1 MFRKILVANRGEIA
15 VRIINT
21 LKRLGIKSVAVYS
34 EADKAAGFV
43 QEADESYCIGESQ
56 IQKSYTNITS
66 IINVALKAN
75 VDAIHPGYGF
85 LSESSEFAIACIKK
99 GLTFIGPPADVIEKT
114 SNKLVTK
121 QLMNKMNVPV
131 LAGSEEFL
139 QDINH
144 AKQVARKLG
153 YPVMLKANTGGGG
166 IGLSVINNEEE
177 LERCFHENQQRAD
190 MYFGEKDLF
199 LEKYIY
205 HARHIEVQVACDQQG
220 NAIHLFE
227 RECSVQRRYQKI
239 VEESPSPSISF
250 DVKNNLIVTALKATM
265 EIGFQNVG
273 TVEFILDEHM
283 NFYFIGMNGRIQ
295 VEHTVTEETLGLDLV
310 EMQIHIAA
318 GLNLKYN
325 QSDIKQIGHAVE
337 CRLYAEDPVN
347 YVPSPGKI
355 KTLHIPSYEGVR
367 LDIGVQVGDVITPFY
382 DPLLGKIITYG
393 PTREHAI
400 ATMCDILKNTQIEGM
415 KTNLPTLQTVIR
427 DGNFTQG
434 NYTTSVLKEEV
445 TIR

>member
-21 LKRLGIKSVAVYS
+21 LKKMGIKSVAVYS

-43 QEADESYCIGESQ
+43 QEADESYCIGEPQ

-66 IINVALKAN
+66 IINIALKAN

-85 LSESSEFAIACIKK
+85 LSESSEFAIACTKN
-99 GLTFIGPPADVIEKT
+99 GLTFIGPPADVIEKI
-114 SNKLVTK
+114 SNKLATK
-121 QLMNKMNVPV
+121 QLMKKMNVPI
-131 LAGSEEFL
+131 LPGSEEFL
-139 QDINH
+139 QDMDH
-144 AKQVARKLG
+144 AKQVARQLG
-153 YPVMLKANTGGGG
+153 YPVMLKASIGGGG
-166 IGLSVINNEEE
+166 IGLSVINNEEA
-177 LERCFHENQQRAD
+177 LERCFYENQQRAD

-199 LEKYIY
+199 LEKYI
-205 HARHIEVQVACDQQG
+205 HDARHVEVQVACDKNG

-227 RECSVQRRYQKI
+227 RECSIQRHYQKI
-239 VEESPSPSISF
+239 VEESPSPSIALEQ
-250 DVKNNLIVTALKATM
+250 KNKIIETALKAIM
-265 EIGFQNVG
+265 IIGFQNVG
-273 TVEFILDEHM
+273 TIEFLLDESM
-283 NFYFIGMNGRIQ
+283 NFYFIEMNGSIQ

-310 EMQIHIAA
+310 EMQIYIAA
-318 GLNLKYN
+318 GLNLEYN

-347 YVPSPGKI
+347 YVPSPGEI

-367 LDIGVQVGDVITPFY
+367 LDIGIQEGDVITPFY

-393 PTREHAI
+393 PTRENAI
-400 ATMCDILKNTQIEGM
+400 ATMCDILKNIQIEGV

-427 DGNFTQG
+427 DEGFTQG

>member
-1 MFRKILVANRGEIA
+1 MFQKVLVANRGEIV

-21 LKRLGIKSVAVYS
+21 LKRLSIKSVAVYS
-34 EADKAAGFV
+34 EADKTAGFV
-43 QEADESYCIGESQ
+43 QEADESYCIGEPQ

-66 IINVALKAN
+66 IITIALKAN

-85 LSESSEFAIACIKK
+85 LSESSEFAIACTRN
-99 GLTFIGPPADVIEKT
+99 GLTFIGPPADIIEKT
-114 SNKLVTK
+114 SNKLTTK
-121 QLMNKMNVPV
+121 QLMKKLNIPV
-131 LAGSEEFL
+131 LPGSEEVL
-139 QDINH
+139 QDIDH
-144 AKQVARKLG
+144 AKQVAHQLG
-153 YPVMLKANTGGGG
+153 YPVMLKAGIGGGG
-166 IGLSVINNEEE
+166 IGLSVINNDEA
-177 LERCFHENQQRAD
+177 LEHCFHENQQRAD
-190 MYFGEKDLF
+190 MYFGKKDLY
-199 LEKYIY
+199 LEKYIH
-205 HARHIEVQVACDQQG
+205 HARHIEVQVACDNNG

-250 DVKNNLIVTALKATM
+250 EVKNNLIETALKATM

-318 GLNLKYN
+318 GLNLEYN

-337 CRLYAEDPVN
+337 CRLYAEDSVN

-355 KTLHIPSYEGVR
+355 KTLHIPSYKGVR
-367 LDIGVQVGDVITPFY
+367 LDIGIQEGDVITPFY
-382 DPLLGKIITYG
+382 DPLLGKVITYG

-400 ATMCDILKNTQIEGM
+400 ATMCDILKNTQIEGV

-427 DGNFTQG
+427 DGDFTQG

-445 TIR
+445 TIQ

>member
-34 EADKAAGFV
+34 EADKAAEFV

-131 LAGSEEFL
+131 LAGSEECL
-139 QDINH
+139 QDIIH

-250 DVKNNLIVTALKATM
+250 DVKNKLIVTALKATM

-355 KTLHIPSYEGVR
+355 KTFHIPSYEGVR